1 MKNNNP
7 FAECEDDINS
17 TIPFMSTLEGGTI
30 KPYFNKYG
38 GKSNIKTNSKG
49 KSYELSL
56 INTIFM

>member
-1 MKNNNP
+1 MITGQIHKAHTVD
-7 FAECEDDINS
+7 FDKFKFGEV
-17 TIPFMSTLEGGTI
+17 TV
-30 KPYFNKYG
+30 NKYG